1 MNKKV
6 IMKNKFLTFG
16 LTTMLFISIVL
27 ISGCIQEKPTPPI
40 TPVEPGYVRSYDHKL
55 GYGFDY
61 PEDWEMEVRDVN
73 PPIEVS
79 MKFTKDKEEP
89 TRIEVSIKSTNLK
102 SLAEVKAF
110 GYIDRQSILEDG
122 FVEIND
128 REAYEVVFK
137 QQVGWDP
144 DAYNHAK
151 WVIFLANGKEY
162 MIRCYA
168 TEDLYAASEEIF
180 DYVINSFIIE

>member
-1 MNKKV
+1 
-6 IMKNKFLTFG
+6 MKNKILTFG

-27 ISGCIQEKPTPPI
+27 ISGCIQEESSSSPTPPI

-55 GYGFDY
+55 SYGFDY
-61 PEDWEMEVRDVN
+61 PEDWEMQIRDVN
-73 PPIEVS
+73 PPIEMS
-79 MKFTKDKEEP
+79 MKFTKDKEES

-137 QQVGWDP
+137 QQVGRDP
-144 DAYNHAK
+144 DAYNKAK
-151 WVIFLANGKEY
+151 WVIFLANGREY

-168 TEDLYAASEEIF
+168 TEVLYTASEKIF
-180 DYVINSFIIE
+180 DHVINSFIIE